1 MALQVIG
8 VLKDSPVR
16 NPKQI
21 PYPTPPPP
29 VQSQVDVADE
39 DTPNMREL
47 VRAIDTHVE
56 SVDLEVTSNLNATE
70 SAQEQQPP
78 AGQPIEDVLDH
89 QADDAVHLLPI
100 DLLV

>member
-21 PYPTPPPP
+21 PYPTPPPH
-29 VQSQVDVADE
+29 VQSQVDVTDE

-78 AGQPIEDVLDH
+78 AG
-89 QADDAVHLLPI
+89 
-100 DLLV
+100 